1 MLDQHSAAMRPARDR
16 KGGSSTYADADT
28 VVATNF
34 WQFID
39 RFEILAHFQLGNF
52 AAAQSQLL
60 PRGQIMISC
69 W

>member
-1 MLDQHSAAMRPARDR
+1 MRPGREGVEKVAQVRMLTQ
-16 KGGSSTYADADT
+16 GL
-28 VVATNF
+28 VATNF